1 LCLQATLVCVAF
13 QKCLAVVCVAFQK
26 CQTILKGHTHK
37 PEALL
42 LTQEALSNFNPPEAI
57 HPPDE
62 PPTEFTHQRC
72 DCYLDERER
81 YVFKGS
87 EFCASIDSDSFIL
100 AGHPPLPAAR
110 LLRGSNSCGVY
121 FNHAPCDTNGLSFG
135 ATDSKAC

>member
-1 LCLQATLVCVAF
+1 MDQSALCLQATLVCVAF

-62 PPTEFTHQRC
+62 PPLSSHTRDVT
-72 DCYLDERER
+72 
-81 YVFKGS
+81 VTWTSGKGMFS
-87 EFCASIDSDSFIL
+87 KVQSSVRVLIL
-100 AGHPPLPAAR
+100 TLLYSQTIHHFQPLSTPAWLKLVR
-110 LLRGSNSCGVY
+110 RVR
-121 FNHAPCDTNGLSFG
+121 PW
-135 ATDSKAC
+135 